1 MDLNK
6 HLFYLMQLTEVQTQL
21 QNTLKLACKDDFIK
35 DDIEVQRSVNVLPE
49 GLSSDDE
56 VLPLP

>member
-1 MDLNK
+1 
-6 HLFYLMQLTEVQTQL
+6 MQLTEVQTQL

-35 DDIEVQRSVNVLPE
+35 DDIEVQCSVNVLSE